1 MLKTAA
7 VVVLSVLVV
16 QFATI
21 TIQSK
26 VITKAFLEEQ
36 ERSALQQ
43 ATLVAEIIDARIRS
57 VSQLL
62 DAYSVRGE
70 AVSPSLKHILAQDS
84 FIMDSLLVDAASMTV
99 IDASDAA
106 LVGTKLGGIAAFANY
121 LALGTIS
128 FIDPDPVELVSGRGF
143 AVPVGTLIRTGPDRG
158 KYLVCMIGGG
168 NVAAAYLSKI
178 KVGAQ
183 GYPFI
188 VDRSGVIVSHPDPK
202 LIGKD
207 LSAHGF
213 IQSMTDDAR
222 ESGFLG
228 YLWGKA
234 DDSRQIYQKYL
245 SFQRLRETQWVVG
258 VTIYE
263 EDLLAVAHTAT
274 AVSRLLGVA
283 ALALIALVVSIL
295 VNKLLISRFLDIN
308 RVIAGAAQGNL
319 TARIEVRGKDEVSE
333 MSRGINALFD
343 SISDSISR
351 VYEDVGVVNRAS
363 ETLSANTTETAAS
376 VRQIQGNVQNT
387 QGRMTE
393 QRESLEETAAVVEQM
408 ARNIDSLS
416 LSIKGQAAAVNESSA
431 AIEEMISNFA
441 SVSALTGNADG
452 QVRTLQ
458 ALSGAGKD
466 SLSGVADLVR
476 KASGSSD
483 QLSEATLLISGI
495 ASQTNL
501 LAMNAAIEAAHAG
514 DAGRGF
520 AVVADEI
527 RKLAENSSE
536 QAKLIKDSIDDV
548 KDLIAAVDRNASETM
563 GAFDRIERA
572 VVEVSGLVRQINEAM
587 TEQNAGSSQILEALT
602 SMRDITVSVDSGA
615 TEMSGGNKRLLE
627 VLSSLRSITDDVNGL
642 MAEIIAGVSEI
653 TTAVN
658 DISELGV
665 ENKDAAAGIA
675 LDVGKFKIR

>member
-1 MLKTAA
+1 
-7 VVVLSVLVV
+7 
-16 QFATI
+16 
-21 TIQSK
+21 
-26 VITKAFLEEQ
+26 
-36 ERSALQQ
+36 
-43 ATLVAEIIDARIRS
+43 
-57 VSQLL
+57 
-62 DAYSVRGE
+62 
-70 AVSPSLKHILAQDS
+70 
-84 FIMDSLLVDAASMTV
+84 
-99 IDASDAA
+99 
-106 LVGTKLGGIAAFANY
+106 
-121 LALGTIS
+121 
-128 FIDPDPVELVSGRGF
+128 
-143 AVPVGTLIRTGPDRG
+143 
-158 KYLVCMIGGG
+158 
-168 NVAAAYLSKI
+168 
-178 KVGAQ
+178 
-183 GYPFI
+183 
-188 VDRSGVIVSHPDPK
+188 
-202 LIGKD
+202 
-207 LSAHGF
+207 
-213 IQSMTDDAR
+213 
-222 ESGFLG
+222 
-228 YLWGKA
+228 
-234 DDSRQIYQKYL
+234 
-245 SFQRLRETQWVVG
+245 
-258 VTIYE
+258 
-263 EDLLAVAHTAT
+263 
-274 AVSRLLGVA
+274 
-283 ALALIALVVSIL
+283 
-295 VNKLLISRFLDIN
+295 
-308 RVIAGAAQGNL
+308 
-319 TARIEVRGKDEVSE
+319 
-333 MSRGINALFD
+333 
-343 SISDSISR
+343 
-351 VYEDVGVVNRAS
+351 
-363 ETLSANTTETAAS
+363 
-376 VRQIQGNVQNT
+376 
-387 QGRMTE
+387 
-393 QRESLEETAAVVEQM
+393 
-408 ARNIDSLS
+408 
-416 LSIKGQAAAVNESSA
+416 
-431 AIEEMISNFA
+431 MISNFA